1 MTPAAPEVFVM
12 TTALIVFTGGTVFLQ
27 IFAKYGVTLSSP
39 AQISPAVLDL
49 DRLVLL
55 CYLLSV
61 GVITLNLSS
70 VFVTA
75 TS

>member
-1 MTPAAPEVFVM
+1 M
-12 TTALIVFTGGTVFLQ
+12 FLQ

-39 AQISPAVLDL
+39 AQISPTVLDL

-61 GVITLNLSS
+61 GVITPNLSS
-70 VFVTA
+70 VLVTSDITA
-75 TS
+75 GEICAGEDRVTQ